1 MRKSATNE
9 FHDAVNA
16 VDQERHLEFGRRQVF
31 APQNR
36 AARLDHLR
44 RDFDFIAGLSG
55 AQVTHRHPPP
65 LSLRRTHALAK
76 LAARTREAGM
86 PENKL
91 APELAAQVRDIAE
104 QMTGIT
110 DALAR
115 AQDRISSLAF
125 IAGNLLADRV
135 LSAADP
141 LAALDSTNQWWR
153 DRMHTGVSDE
163 AVTDVVKITRAIV
176 RDFQGDG

>member
-1 MRKSATNE
+1 
-9 FHDAVNA
+9 
-16 VDQERHLEFGRRQVF
+16 
-31 APQNR
+31 
-36 AARLDHLR
+36 
-44 RDFDFIAGLSG
+44 
-55 AQVTHRHPPP
+55 
-65 LSLRRTHALAK
+65 
-76 LAARTREAGM
+76 M